1 VQGRLRDEEL
11 VVTIKTECMHCTRSL
26 QLEVDSQLRFQGV
39 SDGAE
44 PMVFEPAI
52 DWAKFKKPNII
63 HDY

>member
-1 VQGRLRDEEL
+1 
-11 VVTIKTECMHCTRSL
+11 M
-26 QLEVDSQLRFQGV
+26 EVDSQLRFQGV

-44 PMVFEPAI
+44 PMVFEPEI